1 MENRIQHFLLIG
13 LLTGSMFLFTPT
25 IEAADEVVEPQ
36 KEDEQNEGSLPVE
49 TQVWD
54 EASKVAEQTIKREK
68 IDTDS
73 IDAYDIE
80 FGVFGGQM
88 SVVDFGT
95 NPVTGFTIAYHVTET
110 IFTQL
115 SYGTTDTEPS
125 SFEIISG
132 TNLLTE
138 DEREYTYYDL
148 SVGFNLLP
156 GESFVT
162 DETVFNSAFYTTIGI
177 GSTDFAGDQRY
188 TATLGLGYRFL
199 FTDWLAMHVEVKDHV
214 FDIDILGEDK
224 TTHNINYTIG
234 ITAFF

>member
-1 MENRIQHFLLIG
+1 MENRIQHLFLAAG
-13 LLTGSMFLFTPT
+13 LSLFSYPL
-25 IEAADEVVEPQ
+25 AAQEQDEQQPETDEVT
-36 KEDEQNEGSLPVE
+36 VE

-54 EASKVAEQTIKREK
+54 EASTTAEPKIKREE
-68 IDTDS
+68 IDVDA

-80 FGVFGGQM
+80 VGLFTGQM
-88 SVVDFGT
+88 NVVDFGT
-95 NPVTGFTIAYHVTET
+95 NPVVGVTFAYHVTEN

-132 TNLLTE
+132 SNLLTE
-138 DEREYTYYDL
+138 DERTYSYYDL
-148 SVGFNLLP
+148 SVGYNLLH

-162 DETVFNSAFYTTIGI
+162 DNTVFNSAFYITGGV

-188 TATLGLGYRFL
+188 TYTLGLGYRFL

-224 TTHNINYTIG
+224 TTHNFNYTLG

>member
-1 MENRIQHFLLIG
+1 MENRIQYLFLAAGIS
-13 LLTGSMFLFTPT
+13 LLSQPLLAQESEEKDQAQEG
-25 IEAADEVVEPQ
+25 EV
-36 KEDEQNEGSLPVE
+36 VE

-54 EASKVAEQTIKREK
+54 EASKTAEPEIKREK
-68 IDTDS
+68 IDVDK
-73 IDAYDIE
+73 IDAYDLE
-80 FGVFGGQM
+80 VGLFAGQM
-88 SVVDFGT
+88 DVVDFGT
-95 NPVTGFTIAYHVTET
+95 NPVVGVTFAYHVTEN

-132 TNLLTE
+132 SNLLTE
-138 DEREYTYYDL
+138 DERTYSYYDL
-148 SVGFNLLP
+148 SVGYNLLH

-162 DETVFNSAFYTTIGI
+162 DGTVFNSAFYITGGI

-188 TATLGLGYRFL
+188 TYTLGLGYRFL

-224 TTHNINYTIG
+224 TTHNLNYTLG

>member
-1 MENRIQHFLLIG
+1 MENRIQYFLLILCISSSTLLLAGEPPSEEEATEEDG
-13 LLTGSMFLFTPT
+13 LL
-25 IEAADEVVEPQ
+25 
-36 KEDEQNEGSLPVE
+36 VE
-49 TQVWD
+49 TDVWD
-54 EASKVAEQTIKREK
+54 EAAKTAEPTIKREK
-68 IDTDS
+68 IDVDA

-80 FGVFGGQM
+80 LGVFAGQM

-95 NPVTGFTIAYHVTET
+95 NPVSGFTLAYHVTES

-125 SFEIISG
+125 SFEVISG
-132 TNLLTE
+132 SDLLTE
-138 DEREYTYYDL
+138 EEREYTYYDL

-156 GESFVT
+156 GESFVG
-162 DETVFNSAFYTTIGI
+162 DETAFNSAFYTTIGV

-188 TATLGLGYRFL
+188 TYSLGLGYRFL

-234 ITAFF
+234 LTAFF